1 MDFGLRVLDGRTDNP
16 FIADI
21 EAARMERA
29 ERRKPTVT
37 VIRARRAAQ
46 PTEEHEDI
54 EDAVIVEDVE
64 DEAVEKADDRARL
77 LKTLRSAQRQ
87 QTTTE
92 KARRGLNLI
101 VAAMRNVRHKRLP
114 ATRVRELMDEYIPV
128 FETYEA
134 EHPNMLHGSV
144 IFHARPRVVDQARIK
159 SDILSKS
166 IGKAFKTYDRFEER
180 VAVLLAFKPLL
191 RDLPEGVAPSW
202 VKIETVI
209 LK

>member
-21 EAARMERA
+21 EAARAEHA
-29 ERRKPTVT
+29 ERRKPTVRI
-37 VIRARRAAQ
+37 IRHYTSAQ
-46 PTEEHEDI
+46 PAEEHNDI
-54 EDAVIVEDVE
+54 EDAVIIED
-64 DEAVEKADDRARL
+64 VEKADIAL
-77 LKTLRSAQRQ
+77 LEAPRPAQRE

-92 KARRGLNLI
+92 KTRRGLNLI
-101 VAAMRNVRHKRLP
+101 IAAMRNIRHKRLP

-128 FETYEA
+128 FEAYES

-144 IFHARPRVVDQARIK
+144 MFHARPRVVEQARIK